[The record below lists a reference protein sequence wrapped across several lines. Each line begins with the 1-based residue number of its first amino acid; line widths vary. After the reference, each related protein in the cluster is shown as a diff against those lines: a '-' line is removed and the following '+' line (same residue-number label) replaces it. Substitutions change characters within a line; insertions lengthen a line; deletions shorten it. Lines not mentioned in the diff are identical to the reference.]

1 VRPAV
6 PADLAA
12 VNAVAREAG
21 RPEWPAD
28 ALTPRADR
36 ITVVALGQ
44 GGWRGPGLDRA
55 GEGGRAEGAQADGA
69 LLGYA
74 KTHRYPAPDGAAP
87 AGHYLGGI
95 VVRPAARRRGVGRA
109 LTEARLAWIWER
121 ADAAYYLANARN
133 TASVALHAGLGFRQV
148 ASGASFQ
155 AVTFDGGCGLV
166 FEARRPASCAGP

>member
-1 VRPAV
+1 MRPAV

-21 RPEWPAD
+21 RPEWPAG

-36 ITVVALGQ
+36 IAVVALAR
-44 GGWRGPGLDRA
+44 GGLGGTGAP
-55 GEGGRAEGAQADGA
+55 GEGGPAEGT

-74 KTHRYPAPDGAAP
+74 KTHRYPTPDGAAP

-95 VVRPAARRRGVGRA
+95 VVHPAARRRGVGRA

-133 TASVALHAGLGFRQV
+133 TASIALHEGLGFRQV

-155 AVTFDGGCGLV
+155 AVTFDGGRGLV
-166 FEARRPASCAGP
+166 FEARRPASCPGR

>member
-36 ITVVALGQ
+36 IAVDALGQ
-44 GGWRGPGLDRA
+44 GCGGDPSLHGA
-55 GEGGRAEGAQADGA
+55 GEGGRAEGAPAEGA

-95 VVRPAARRRGVGRA
+95 VVHPAARRRGVGRA

-121 ADAAYYLANARN
+121 ADAAHYLANARGRAR
-133 TASVALHAGLGFRQV
+133 TSRRR
-148 ASGASFQ
+148 S
-155 AVTFDGGCGLV
+155 
-166 FEARRPASCAGP
+166 ARRG